1 MVFEGNVN
9 DPLTSIYCTLF
20 CQSVVI
26 SSQLWNSMTCHLTRM
41 EVARECL
48 SLIFE
53 WRELRLGLESSVATY
68 FLPLC
73 HCERYSDC
81 YVSRDHTISFSEP
94 VNCCLNNWA
103 HWVFSFLR
111 YNSPN
116 SQFLSVVCCSFKTIC
131 PALFFLFLLFLFLF
145 HSFISFCFCRS
156 LLSFFSY
163 SFCAYVCI
171 KDLTKVFAYSLP
183 VAWGS
188 VFTLFAQT
196 VTQRGLRSHG
206 VSITGSIRRHLSS
219 SQLCAGHVFARRCL
233 ATGQLVAWQVRK
245 QCHSPPG
252 MTPGSLNSTA
262 PPWNNFSDIYATILS
277 QHPFVLS
284 KNPPTGKVFGET
296 MFSMT
301 PRSLSR
307 SQSFKYIYI

>member
-1 MVFEGNVN
+1 
-9 DPLTSIYCTLF
+9 
-20 CQSVVI
+20 
-26 SSQLWNSMTCHLTRM
+26 M

-48 SLIFE
+48 SFIFE

-68 FLPLC
+68 FF
-73 HCERYSDC
+73 RSVTA
-81 YVSRDHTISFSEP
+81 YVIPFAMLQATNTISFREP

-111 YNSPN
+111 FCPN
-116 SQFLSVVCCSFKTIC
+116 SQFLSVVCCSFSKLS
-131 PALFFLFLLFLFLF
+131 ALLYSSFFIPFFFILLFPF
-145 HSFISFCFCRS
+145 FCRS
-156 LLSFFSY
+156 LLSFFIY

-171 KDLTKVFAYSLP
+171 KDLTKVFSYSLP

-219 SQLCAGHVFARRCL
+219 SQLCAGHVFASRCL
-233 ATGQLVAWQVRK
+233 ATGQRVAWQVRK

-252 MTPGSLNSTA
+252 MTPGSHCSSVKQLFRHLCNNSVSA
-262 PPWNNFSDIYATILS
+262 SFCS
-277 QHPFVLS
+277 VE
-284 KNPPTGKVFGET
+284 KPTH
-296 MFSMT
+296 
-301 PRSLSR
+301 L
-307 SQSFKYIYI
+307 QSFWWNDVFKHTSIVP